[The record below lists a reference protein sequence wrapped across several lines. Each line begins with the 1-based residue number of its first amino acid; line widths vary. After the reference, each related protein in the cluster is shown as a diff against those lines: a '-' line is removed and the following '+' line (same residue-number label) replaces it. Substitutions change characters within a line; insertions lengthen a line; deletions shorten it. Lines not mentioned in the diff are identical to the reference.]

1 MRDLRNEGGRKG
13 GREWR
18 RVGEMIRNLGR
29 SARPVSV

>member
-1 MRDLRNEGGRKG
+1 MRKEGREG
-13 GREWR
+13 GREWK